1 MEANESDTYQTMSSE
16 DQIRNIQDEEVVT
29 NPNDTNEVDL
39 IIKMEEAAKVRASKQ
54 IAAMLRRPEQLDK
67 VYRLNHGFVISYI
80 I

>member
-1 MEANESDTYQTMSSE
+1 MSSE
-16 DQIRNIQDEEVVT
+16 DQIWNIQDDEVT

-39 IIKMEEAAKVRASKQ
+39 IIQMEEAAKVRASKQ

>member
-1 MEANESDTYQTMSSE
+1 METNESDTSQTMSSE
-16 DQIRNIQDEEVVT
+16 DQTKNIQDDEVT

-39 IIKMEEAAKVRASKQ
+39 IIQMEEAAKVRASKQ

-67 VYRLNHGFVISYI
+67 VSIINHGFVISYI